1 MRRFLR
7 YELDS
12 YLTGRSLEKKREVP
26 LVRVEDQPYIHY
38 RKGSLVMYELQ
49 DAIGEASVNQALR
62 AFLDRYEFKGP
73 PYPNANALLDEF
85 KRVTP
90 AESQPL
96 LYDLFEA
103 ITLYD
108 LRAQHAEAHKR
119 PDGKYETSLS
129 VTIKKIWA
137 ADQGQETVVP
147 FDQLVDIA
155 ALDAKGEPLYLQKL
169 RLASGESVLTLITDE
184 LPAKAGIDPLNKLID
199 RDPDDN
205 VVNVTGP

>member
-1 MRRFLR
+1 
-7 YELDS
+7 
-12 YLTGRSLEKKREVP
+12 
-26 LVRVEDQPYIHY
+26 
-38 RKGSLVMYELQ
+38 
-49 DAIGEASVNQALR
+49 
-62 AFLDRYEFKGP
+62 
-73 PYPNANALLDEF
+73 
-85 KRVTP
+85 
-90 AESQPL
+90 
-96 LYDLFEA
+96 
-103 ITLYD
+103 
-108 LRAQHAEAHKR
+108 
-119 PDGKYETSLS
+119 